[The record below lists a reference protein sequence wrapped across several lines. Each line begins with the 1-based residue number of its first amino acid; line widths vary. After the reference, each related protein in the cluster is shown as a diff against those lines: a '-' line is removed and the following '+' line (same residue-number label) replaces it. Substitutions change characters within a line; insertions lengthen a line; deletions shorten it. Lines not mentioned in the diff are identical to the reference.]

1 MGDRITDVAIIG
13 GGDIGLL
20 TALILDRLNPDLS
33 IRVID
38 DFSAEP
44 PQVGKST
51 YKRIGSI
58 LHDVLDID
66 EQTFIAAVKPVWK
79 GSVFFRNWGGKTFH
93 FPFDTSHHFPG
104 TQTQRANEFHY
115 YLYSESCTRR
125 DHRTRG
131 EEIVAQRKSPMYYD
145 PGQGR
150 YRKYEFV
157 AYHLNLK
164 RFNAFLRELCRDRS
178 IPLVDDAVTEVQS
191 GGEHIKQVIGER
203 EAYQADLYV
212 DATGF
217 NRVLKSTLDDTF
229 HAFDFPLNRAVNTR
243 IDRPLEDVLPAT
255 AIDSG
260 TAGWFWQID
269 TYDVRDIGYVYSSA
283 FIEEEAA
290 VAEFIDHCGGDIPP
304 EEVGRFSFTS
314 GYFPNAWQGNCVT
327 IGNAEGFVEPL
338 QSTGLTA
345 NAEAAVVFA
354 NMMSAHGAVNDA
366 GIRRTYNAWV
376 ARLWTSIYDFIC
388 LHYKF
393 ADGETP
399 FWRSVQDL
407 ELSARNRV
415 ILRHYDENGFM
426 TITNPLL
433 DEPGV
438 NDVLVFDPA
447 DFYLLLRNLG
457 VRSSFYEDHAF
468 DISPKVRQQRDAYY
482 LDIQQDVDG
491 YLTHE
496 EVYFGIPELA
506 DAD

>member
-1 MGDRITDVAIIG
+1 MGDRIMEVTIVG

-20 TALILDRLNPDLS
+20 TALVLDRLNPDLAV
-33 IRVID
+33 RVID
-38 DFSAEP
+38 DFDTDP

-51 YKRIGSI
+51 YKRMTSI

-79 GSVFFRNWGGKTFH
+79 GSVYFRDWCGKTFH
-93 FPFDTSHHFPG
+93 FPFDTSHYFPG
-104 TQTQRANEFHY
+104 THTQRANEFHY
-115 YLYSESCTRR
+115 YLYSESCNRE

-164 RFNAFLRELCRDRS
+164 RFNAFLRKLCRDRS
-178 IPLVDDAVTEVQS
+178 IPLIDDAVTEVRSDGRHVERVS
-191 GGEHIKQVIGER
+191 GTNGEYE
-203 EAYQADLYV
+203 ADLFV

-217 NRVLKSTLDDTF
+217 NRVLKSTLDDEF
-229 HAFDFPLNRAVNTR
+229 FAFDFPLDRAVNTR
-243 IDRPLEDVLPAT
+243 IERPLEDVLPAT
-255 AIDSG
+255 TIDSG
-260 TAGWFWQID
+260 SAGWFWQID
-269 TYDVRDIGYVYSSA
+269 TYDVRDIGYVYASEFIDEESA
-283 FIEEEAA
+283 VE
-290 VAEFIDHCGGDIPP
+290 EFIDHCDG
-304 EEVGRFSFTS
+304 EVSQTDVGHFSFSS
-314 GYFPNAWQGNCVT
+314 GYYPRAWQGNCVT

-345 NAEAAVVFA
+345 NAEAAVVLS
-354 NMMSAHGAVNDA
+354 NMLSSHGAVNDA

-376 ARLWTSIYDFIC
+376 RRLWHSIYDFIC

-393 ADGETP
+393 SDGDTA
-399 FWRSVQDL
+399 FWDSVQELDL
-407 ELSARNRV
+407 SERNRV

-426 TITNPLL
+426 TTTNPLL

-438 NDVLVFDPA
+438 TDVLVFDPA
-447 DFYLLLRNLG
+447 DFYLLLRNLDLP
-457 VRSSFYEDHAF
+457 SSFYEEGTFGVSDG
-468 DISPKVRQQRDAYY
+468 VRRQRDSYY
-482 LDIQQDVDG
+482 RDVSQDVDG

-506 DAD
+506 GSD